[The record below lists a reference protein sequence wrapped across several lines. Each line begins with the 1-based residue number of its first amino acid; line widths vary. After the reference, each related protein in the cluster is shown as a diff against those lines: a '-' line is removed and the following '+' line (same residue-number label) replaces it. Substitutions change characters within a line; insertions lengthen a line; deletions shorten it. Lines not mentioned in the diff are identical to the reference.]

1 MSSLAKSVG
10 SISRFGAAAL
20 ATTGGV
26 SALANLAATGPAGA
40 AGAPP
45 NATSTLPA
53 ASTLQSC
60 VPYFGL
66 QKTTSNLVRFQI
78 QTSGAVS
85 VTPSIGTSVIPI
97 LTATDSGGV
106 SVHCVL
112 DQSSLAWTS
121 ESDFFGDSGTGYLHG
136 GNATFGPYTWPGTN
150 DYYETP
156 AIGQSFTVDGAS
168 FTPASVTI
176 GYETTIPDAS
186 ITPSISTPEDTQHGF
201 GVEQSQPPI
210 GDPGVVMSSDR
221 MVAAGGTQG
230 AADMLAQLQ
239 TTGACSADPSSI
251 DSYNVKISLLNSG
264 EQSPATYDCGAN
276 TSDAAFQSEIVY
288 DSSLFQV
295 KVNDANLVVTISQ
308 QVPTPTVPTTA
319 APASLAA
326 TGSPLG
332 FLGGIVA
339 LSTAAGLMAIRRNRR
354 ATRRP

>member
-45 NATSTLPA
+45 NAASTLPA

-85 VTPSIGTSVIPI
+85 VTPSIGTSVIPV
-97 LTATDSGGV
+97 LTASDSGGV

-112 DQSSLAWTS
+112 DQSSLAWAS
-121 ESDFFGDSGTGYLHG
+121 ESDFFGASGTGYLQ
-136 GNATFGPYTWPGTN
+136 GNNASFGPYTWPGTN

-168 FTPASVTI
+168 FTPASVSI
-176 GYETTIPDAS
+176 SYETTIPDAS
-186 ITPSISTPEDTQHGF
+186 ITPSTSTPEDIQHGY
-201 GVEQSQPPI
+201 GVNQSQPPV
-210 GDPGVVMSSDR
+210 GDPGVVKSSDR
-221 MVAAGGTQG
+221 MIAAGGTQG

-239 TTGACSADPSSI
+239 TTATCDADGAATA
-251 DSYNVKISLLNSG
+251 SYNATIWNLDNG
-264 EQSPATYDCGAN
+264 EPNPTQYTCANLAGA
-276 TSDAAFQSEIVY
+276 AYQSEIVY

-295 KVNDANLVVTISQ
+295 KVSDANLVVTVSQ
-308 QVPTPTVPTTA
+308 QVPTPTVPPAA
-319 APASLAA
+319 APATLAA

-332 FLGGIVA
+332 ILGGVVA
-339 LSTAAGLMAIRRNRR
+339 LSTAAGLVAVRRSRR
-354 ATRRP
+354 ATRQS